1 MSYPVKIRYTGT
13 AQDLMSIVIRAE
25 QMRYQLS
32 PQHFPSKPVSLRACL
47 ESPCNLIGRLL
58 GGFLEILP
66 AALVFRLHEKV
77 FSGLASP
84 WSYPYEATSPH
95 LKEALRLVGRMEQE
109 TGTSPAILGLL
120 SHPPVLGG
128 MAHMNFELVRHVMWT
143 MRYLRGINCRPRLV
157 IAVDPFALDTASLIV
172 EGLYAGVMGN
182 YHLGLDRLS
191 LTRCPVSRLLLSRC
205 SWPRMIYRFTSHL
218 REGGELGMVLSG
230 GVISTS
236 RIIYVSREWLRRQ
249 RAGVSSTKT
258 LQRLRADGDFA
269 LFEKNEGFSGHH
281 SAWRLMEGWLMAS
294 LSGVRAGDGND
305 PGSSCSN
312 TGHLKGAGRE
322 TAEKCLQALGL
333 SEERRRVALE
343 ELSTELSR
351 EMPYRSRI
359 FRVIAERVLK
369 KGRPVVFIPIVHRSQ
384 QNKDGGYGIKIQ
396 SPWAW
401 SEMVGRRVRVWT
413 PRGEQQPWE
422 GEVEEFASRFVQ
434 ESFA

>member
-1 MSYPVKIRYTGT
+1 MSYPVQVRYTGT
-13 AQDLMSIVIRAE
+13 AQDLMAVVIRAE
-25 QMRYQLS
+25 KKRCQLS
-32 PQHFPSKPVSLRACL
+32 LQRFPSKPASLRACL
-47 ESPCNLIGRLL
+47 EAPCNLIGRLL
-58 GGFLEILP
+58 GGFLEMLP
-66 AALVFRLHEKV
+66 ADLAFRIHEKV

-84 WSYPYEATSPH
+84 WSYPYESASPH

-109 TGTSPAILGLL
+109 TGKSPAIFGLL
-120 SHPPVLGG
+120 SHPPVLGD

-191 LTRCPVSRLLLSRC
+191 LTRRPVSRLLLSRC
-205 SWPRMIYRFTSHL
+205 SWPRMIYRITSHL
-218 REGGELGMVLSG
+218 REGRELGMVLSG
-230 GVISTS
+230 GVSSTS
-236 RIIYVSREWLRRQ
+236 RIIYVSREWLMRQ
-249 RAGVSSTKT
+249 RAKASPSEA

-269 LFEKNEGFSGHH
+269 LFEKNEGFSGHC
-281 SAWRLMEGWLMAS
+281 SAWRLMEGWLMAR
-294 LSGVRAGDGND
+294 LSGMRAGDGSD
-305 PGSSCSN
+305 PGYSEPDTEHLDG
-312 TGHLKGAGRE
+312 TGRK

-333 SEERRRVALE
+333 SEERRRAALE
-343 ELSTELSR
+343 ELSVELRR
-351 EMPYRSRI
+351 ETPYRSRI

-369 KGRPVVFIPIVHRSQ
+369 KGRPVVFIPIVHRPRK
-384 QNKDGGYGIKIQ
+384 NKDGGYGIHIR

-401 SEMVGRRVRVWT
+401 SGMTGPRVRAWT
-413 PRGEQQPWE
+413 PREEQPWE